1 MAIPLNG
8 PMRAPEVPLPPDP
21 PRRRRSIFGNV
32 RRGAGWM
39 AAGPVDWVGTR
50 RIARSASFIGELW
63 ALLRSGPSRDTRFKT
78 EPDKGFDLQATAFSC
93 GVSLDELAE
102 RFAARRRQTA
112 RLAYTTFAIAW
123 LFLLGWTWQ
132 ALLSPW
138 TATRIT
144 SMVYFL
150 PFCVLFFL
158 VAFYNALL
166 NYQIRI
172 GRMAS
177 WREYL
182 ATPNGFWPS

>member
-8 PMRAPEVPLPPDP
+8 PSLPPDRPLPPDP
-21 PRRRRSIFGNV
+21 SRKRRSFLGKV
-32 RRGAGWM
+32 LHGAGWM

-50 RIARSASFIGELW
+50 RIARSASFIGDLW
-63 ALLRSGPSRDTRFKT
+63 SLLRGGPPRDTRFKT
-78 EPDKGFDLQATAFSC
+78 EPDRGFDLRATAFSY
-93 GVSLDELAE
+93 GVSVEELSE

-112 RLAYTTFAIAW
+112 RLAYATFAMAW

-138 TATRIT
+138 TTTRVT

-166 NYQIRI
+166 NYQIRT
-172 GRMAS
+172 GRLAS

-182 ATPNGFWPS
+182 STSEGFWPS